1 MKIKW
6 GKLRKML
13 SSVTKKCSGVGNLG
27 YFLEGELVASTK
39 NPLHLYGWEP
49 TRNWEEPAS
58 VWEGSGGEGGI
69 CGGVGGAGEGVGGAA
84 GGVGGAGGGVGG
96 AGEGVLWWPPV
107 ADPVSAVGRV
117 VAGTARVAGTSGIW
131 LFPSESLMD
140 GPRGCSLGPWYQSG
154 GHSLLSV
161 RQDQQKRNRNPKSN
175 MPESHTPFAF
185 FLLLFPANTE
195 NIIKSGVGRL
205 QSCDWCVSLM
215 CKTFSSLVSSI

>member
-1 MKIKW
+1 MC
-6 GKLRKML
+6 GR
-13 SSVTKKCSGVGNLG
+13 GLG
-27 YFLEGELVASTK
+27 EREGSAGE
-39 NPLHLYGWEP
+39 
-49 TRNWEEPAS
+49 WEEPGREWEEPLGE
-58 VWEGSGGEGGI
+58 WEGPAGEWEGPARASSGG
-69 CGGVGGAGEGVGGAA
+69 
-84 GGVGGAGGGVGG
+84 
-96 AGEGVLWWPPV
+96 PRV